1 MKSPSKNK
9 IRHPIHS
16 NIITAALTASLYCS
30 HDPTR
35 QLVISSRAQ
44 CLLQMLSAASRLP
57 IPSCFS
63 CPARWKKRRSLEE
76 KFTEQFSASA
86 RPAAPSPDFATE
98 TVPAGPCSKAL
109 PRSFNALVLSAYLCR
124 RLQLQPRPAAQPLED
139 EHSTANAGSRGCG
152 ASLLPAQFLLG
163 PPAAGT
169 PLYAAPP
176 PWQAN

>member
-63 CPARWKKRRSLEE
+63 CPARWKKRRSLEK

-86 RPAAPSPDFATE
+86 RPAAPILPQKPCQQVLAARFFPAHLMPLFYLLICAGDYSSSPGLQHNPSRT
-98 TVPAGPCSKAL
+98 
-109 PRSFNALVLSAYLCR
+109 SAPQQMLA
-124 RLQLQPRPAAQPLED
+124 P
-139 EHSTANAGSRGCG
+139 G
-152 ASLLPAQFLLG
+152 A
-163 PPAAGT
+163 
-169 PLYAAPP
+169 AAPRYSQHNSFWDHRQWGRRFMP
-176 PWQAN
+176 RHLPGRLIN